1 MQIYAKEYHNFKTVF
16 SKLNIKFSLSD
27 EQEVVQALL
36 KGTVQRYLT
45 GVESGTSRS
54 FKDILLDLIFSIYS
68 VPSSERA

>member
-54 FKDILLDLIFSIYS
+54 IFL
-68 VPSSERA
+68 